1 MADASGSVHL
11 FWFGWF
17 SDQTEGS
24 TYIFYSVCDTD
35 NCTEPVDILVGPN
48 GADAIYPE
56 ATVDSSGTLQLT
68 FLSSGR
74 LYHTSA
80 LHDAADNP
88 QAWTTPQE
96 IGRGSG
102 SITSPTGIAIDSNG
116 GMHAVFADPYSVYH
130 VASHDGGNTWGTPNV
145 IFTAPTGLFTHFARL
160 AIGPRDELHVV
171 WSMVPD
177 NPTGFPVQGVF
188 YAFSDDGGE
197 GWSPA
202 QELAGAD
209 YGEPTIITD
218 SMGGVHVAHNAR
230 VGVGGK
236 YYTTSNDGGITWT
249 TSLDL
254 GVKHEG
260 TGLNGH
266 PNLAVDSNDDLH
278 FIGGGDA
285 FWLVSQKDRV
295 WRSPDNLTA
304 AFSALNA
311 LQLGY
316 TERPDLAVSGGNQL
330 HLAFYDVV
338 VEGEMGRIWHTWKA
352 IDAPATP
359 LRPYADPVLEPTA
372 TPSLSTLSPT
382 PTVESAELAVPLPDL
397 KPSSVDTV
405 SGVRPLVA
413 GGGASLLLVLAVVV
427 LSFRRRRR

>member
-171 WSMVPD
+171 W
-177 NPTGFPVQGVF
+177 
-188 YAFSDDGGE
+188 A
-197 GWSPA
+197 
-202 QELAGAD
+202 AGR
-209 YGEPTIITD
+209 
-218 SMGGVHVAHNAR
+218 AR
-230 VGVGGK
+230 VE
-236 YYTTSNDGGITWT
+236 
-249 TSLDL
+249 DL
-254 GVKHEG
+254 C
-260 TGLNGH
+260 
-266 PNLAVDSNDDLH
+266 
-278 FIGGGDA
+278 
-285 FWLVSQKDRV
+285 
-295 WRSPDNLTA
+295 
-304 AFSALNA
+304 SA
-311 LQLGY
+311 
-316 TERPDLAVSGGNQL
+316 
-330 HLAFYDVV
+330 
-338 VEGEMGRIWHTWKA
+338 
-352 IDAPATP
+352 
-359 LRPYADPVLEPTA
+359 
-372 TPSLSTLSPT
+372 
-382 PTVESAELAVPLPDL
+382 
-397 KPSSVDTV
+397 
-405 SGVRPLVA
+405 
-413 GGGASLLLVLAVVV
+413 
-427 LSFRRRRR
+427 